1 LANQHRKQVS
11 GKNKGKI
18 MLYALSTC
26 IWCRKTREL
35 LEKLGVE
42 FDYIYV
48 DLLEGAEKEK
58 IRKEVEKWNPACSF
72 PTVVFN
78 NEKCIVGFKENEIK
92 RMLE

>member
-1 LANQHRKQVS
+1 MANQHRKQVS

-78 NEKCIVGFKENEIK
+78 NEKCIVGFKEQEIK

>member
-1 LANQHRKQVS
+1 MVEIKHVP

-26 IWCRKTREL
+26 IWCRKTKEL
-35 LEKLGVE
+35 LEKIGVE

-48 DLLEGAEKEK
+48 DLLEGADKEK

-72 PTVVFN
+72 PTIVFN
-78 NEKCIVGFKENEIK
+78 DERCIVGFKENEIK
-92 RMLE
+92 AMLKE

>member
-1 LANQHRKQVS
+1 MVEIKHVP
-11 GKNKGKI
+11 GKDRGKI

-26 IWCRKTREL
+26 IWCRKTKEL

-48 DLLEGAEKEK
+48 DLLEGTDKEK

-72 PTVVFN
+72 PTIVFN
-78 NEKCIVGFKENEIK
+78 DEKCIVGFKENEIK
-92 RMLE
+92 AMLKD